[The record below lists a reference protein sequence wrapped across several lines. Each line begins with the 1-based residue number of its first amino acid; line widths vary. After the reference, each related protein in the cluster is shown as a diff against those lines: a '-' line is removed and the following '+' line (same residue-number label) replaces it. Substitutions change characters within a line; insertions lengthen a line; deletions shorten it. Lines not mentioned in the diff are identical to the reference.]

1 MPAQMG
7 ITMVQTLQ
15 ASTIDLQDL
24 ISNFN
29 LQAIED
35 LDFFREWQDD
45 LSAITDLEKQSLDKI
60 RKGYWNLINHPPLR
74 EKAIQISVLGPL
86 LFLADFYLPPFHIQA
101 EKAIEIT
108 AEDKGVVIRGQIDIW
123 LLKEQFW
130 ALVIESKEAAFS
142 IEPALAQLLAYMLAS
157 PQVDKPCFGLIASGG
172 SFCFVKLVQGE
183 INRYA
188 ISRIFEI
195 RNPGN
200 DLYDVF
206 KSLKRISQV

>member
-1 MPAQMG
+1 MPTLLNEINM
-7 ITMVQTLQ
+7 QTLQ
-15 ASTIDLQDL
+15 ASKIDIQDL

-29 LQAIED
+29 LQVVRD
-35 LDFFREWQDD
+35 LDFFREWQEG
-45 LSAITDLEKQSLDKI
+45 LPEVTDLEKQFLDKV
-60 RKGYWNLINHPPLR
+60 RGGYWNLIDHPPLL
-74 EKAIQISVLGPL
+74 EKAIQISIMGPI

-108 AEDKGVVIRGQIDIW
+108 AEDEGVIIRGQINIL
-123 LLKEQFW
+123 LLKERFW

-157 PQVDKPCFGLIASGG
+157 PQVDKPCFGLISSGG
-172 SFCFVKLVQGE
+172 SFCFVKLVRGQL
-183 INRYA
+183 NQYA

-206 KSLKRISQV
+206 KILKRISQV